1 MVVDTE
7 RNHLH
12 QYLWGEVVARGVGCI
27 GFSRLLPTLVN
38 QQQLL
43 ISASADMLWLKRGG
57 VPANDRRHN
66 IFPSLVV
73 ETGSS
78 GLAL

>member
-1 MVVDTE
+1 
-7 RNHLH
+7 
-12 QYLWGEVVARGVGCI
+12 VGCF
-27 GFSRLLPTLVN
+27 GFFALVANTVN

-57 VPANDRRHN
+57 VLANDGRHN
-66 IFPSLVV
+66 VFPSLVV

>member
-1 MVVDTE
+1 M
-7 RNHLH
+7 RGGM
-12 QYLWGEVVARGVGCI
+12 LWFFAFVAN
-27 GFSRLLPTLVN
+27 TLN

-43 ISASADMLWLKRGG
+43 VSATADMLWLKRGG
-57 VPANDRRHN
+57 VLANDGRDV
-66 IFPSLVV
+66 FPSLVV

>member
-1 MVVDTE
+1 M
-7 RNHLH
+7 
-12 QYLWGEVVARGVGCI
+12 LWFFTFVANTV
-27 GFSRLLPTLVN
+27 S

-43 ISASADMLWLKRGG
+43 ISASADMLWLKRAG
-57 VPANDRRHN
+57 VLANDDSHDA
-66 IFPSLVV
+66 FPSLVV

>member
-1 MVVDTE
+1 M
-7 RNHLH
+7 RGGM
-12 QYLWGEVVARGVGCI
+12 LWFFTFVAN
-27 GFSRLLPTLVN
+27 TVN

-57 VPANDRRHN
+57 VLANDGRHDV
-66 IFPSLVV
+66 FPSLVV

>member
-1 MVVDTE
+1 M
-7 RNHLH
+7 RGGM
-12 QYLWGEVVARGVGCI
+12 LWFFTFVAN
-27 GFSRLLPTLVN
+27 TVN

-43 ISASADMLWLKRGG
+43 ISASADMLRRKRGG
-57 VPANDRRHN
+57 VLANDGRHDV
-66 IFPSLVV
+66 FPGLVV